1 MGLFQNPSLQPPD
14 LLLSRCPQ
22 ELHSQ
27 AIQVSCPMNEGCMGE
42 CEEEESPDGPFHSCI
57 LQIFIEYLIQCQGV
71 AKEAGGNGKPNWAR
85 PVLERRETLIK

>member
-1 MGLFQNPSLQPPD
+1 MGLFKNPSLQPPD

-27 AIQVSCPMNEGCMGE
+27 DIQVSRPINKGCMGE
-42 CEEEESPDGPFHSCI
+42 CEEEESSDGPFHSCI
-57 LQIFIEYLIQCQGV
+57 LRIFIEYLIKCQGV

-85 PVLERRETLIK
+85 PVLEQRH